1 MGTKTRLLAAAVIGL
16 IAAVAL
22 GASPPTTISAL
33 HHVPPSQ
40 IIVVGESDFGATINV
55 NVGTL
60 IDIALQ
66 DPWQPPNGW
75 GSLKIHG
82 KAVVSPD
89 PDPVR
94 SADGT
99 DTFRLRAVKKGHATV
114 TLICEPPPGLMMP
127 MLPVRL
133 FKVTFNVKP

>member
-1 MGTKTRLLAAAVIGL
+1 MGTKIRLFTTLVVGL

-40 IIVVGESDFGATINV
+40 VTIVGESDFGATIKV

-60 IDIALQ
+60 IDIVLQ

-75 GSLKIHG
+75 GSPEIHG

-94 SADGT
+94 GADGT

-114 TLICEPPPGLMMP
+114 SLICEPPPGLMMP

-133 FKVTFNVKP
+133 FQVTFNVKP